1 MAQRRSPR
9 FLLGIAVIC
18 VALIALPLVYLL
30 IRLVGAGP
38 EAIGAALFR
47 MRTLETIGT
56 SIALVVVTVVLSFL
70 WAIPTTLILARWRV
84 RAATLFMILMALP
97 LAIPSYVAASAWISV
112 FPGMSGLWAAAL
124 VISLCCFPYISIP
137 LLAALRSVDA
147 TYDDVARSLGANSL
161 GSFLRV
167 SLPLTWPAAAAG
179 ALLVALYTLA
189 EFGTVAIFR
198 VDAFTRVI
206 YASYRA
212 SFDRVS
218 AAVLAVVLVVLA
230 LLVVWVESRVR
241 GRGMLWRTGSGSART
256 GSTRAMKASGNI
268 GAYAWLLLVS
278 GLALAVPVGALIGQF
293 LASRRNDIDVTELLG
308 ALAGSVR
315 SSALGALIALALALP
330 VAILASR
337 FGGRLVRTI
346 ETGSFL
352 GHALPGVVVGLSLVF
367 FTLGVIPIAYQT
379 LATLA
384 FAYAILFAPKA
395 IGSARS
401 ALARVPPEMEQV
413 ARSLGKGPVKSWW
426 LVTGRMAWP
435 GIAAGG
441 LLVALTAMK
450 ELPATLMLRPTGFE
464 TLATELW
471 NRTEV
476 AAFGEAAPFA
486 LALIVLAAAPAWL
499 VSRWLSTSANPP
511 TEADGPSAIRQDVT
525 MVGDR

>member
-1 MAQRRSPR
+1 M
-9 FLLGIAVIC
+9 LC
-18 VALIALPLVYLL
+18 VALIALPLAYLV

-38 EAIGAALFR
+38 DAIGAALWR
-47 MRTLETIGT
+47 WRTLETIGT
-56 SIALVVVTVVLSFL
+56 SAALVVVTVALSFL
-70 WAIPTTLILARWRV
+70 WAIPTSVILAKWRV
-84 RAATLFMILMALP
+84 RAGTLFVVLMALP
-97 LAIPSYVAASAWISV
+97 LAIPSYVAASAWISI

-137 LLAALRSVDA
+137 LIAALRSVDA
-147 TYDDVARSLGANSL
+147 TYEDVARSLGVSPL
-161 GSFLRV
+161 RSFVRIA
-167 SLPLTWPAAAAG
+167 LPISWPAAAAG

-218 AAVLAVVLVVLA
+218 AAVLALILVLLA
-230 LLVVWVESRVR
+230 LLVVWAESRVR
-241 GRGMLWRTGSGSART
+241 GRGQLWRTGSGSARVGGALAMT
-256 GSTRAMKASGNI
+256 TRGHI
-268 GAYAWLLLVS
+268 GAYAWLLMVS
-278 GLALAVPVGALIGQF
+278 ALALALPVGALIGQF
-293 LASRRNDIDVTELLG
+293 LASRRNEIDVSELLG
-308 ALAGSVR
+308 AVAGSVT
-315 SSALGALIALALALP
+315 SSVMGAVIALLLALP
-330 VAILASR
+330 VAVLASR
-337 FGGRLVRTI
+337 YSGRLVRGI

-401 ALARVPPEMEQV
+401 AFARVPPEMEEV
-413 ARSLGKGPVKSWW
+413 ARSLGRGPVSSWW
-426 LVTGRMAWP
+426 FVTGRIAWP
-435 GIAAGG
+435 GIAAGA
-441 LLVALTAMK
+441 LLVTLTAMK

-476 AAFGEAAPFA
+476 GAFGAAAPFA
-486 LALIVLAAAPAWL
+486 LTLIVLAAVPAWL
-499 VSRWLSTSANPP
+499 VSRWLAASDS
-511 TEADGPSAIRQDVT
+511 PSASVDRVGIHQDVT